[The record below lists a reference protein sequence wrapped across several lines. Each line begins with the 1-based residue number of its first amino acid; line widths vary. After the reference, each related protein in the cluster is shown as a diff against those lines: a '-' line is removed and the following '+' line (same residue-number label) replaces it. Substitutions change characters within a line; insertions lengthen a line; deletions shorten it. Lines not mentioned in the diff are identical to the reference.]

1 VTTGGV
7 AGSWNRLGA
16 TVGGGGGGGSAGFAA
31 DLLWCFTGVAEAAG
45 AGVGCLAD
53 GAAVAGAGLGCWA
66 GGVAVCAA
74 SGSAQP
80 RASNAHPYGNVPR
93 LPTILPYI
101 ATSSDTS

>member
-1 VTTGGV
+1 
-7 AGSWNRLGA
+7 
-16 TVGGGGGGGSAGFAA
+16 VGCGGGGGSTGFAA
-31 DLLWCFTGVAEAAG
+31 DFLWCFTGVAEEAG
-45 AGVGCLAD
+45 AGFGCLAGD
-53 GAAVAGAGLGCWA
+53 VAVAGAGLGCWA

-80 RASNAHPYGNVPR
+80 RANNAHPNGNVPR